1 MGLQSRSALREE
13 VEMKYTPPSSNR
25 RANKMQGKTW
35 IEWHDIM
42 AWLVTFNDDS
52 SMYKLLYRVTSPQT
66 RSNAPLQVAWTRDS
80 WYCRQDH
87 HSGPSWEPSNGW
99 SVGQWDLFPTQW
111 PSPRGSW
118 LALDAL
124 STVYNTKVVDVWHLT
139 ASDSAHAL
147 STLKINEWDVQ
158 FWNLELWNLT
168 PWHLRSLA
176 GSLCDWVA
184 FGVLGSDLEAAVHP
198 GWDWFDLNG
207 CYLWCTQVDGMF
219 YVYKYVWL

>member
-1 MGLQSRSALREE
+1 
-13 VEMKYTPPSSNR
+13 
-25 RANKMQGKTW
+25 
-35 IEWHDIM
+35 M

-87 HSGPSWEPSNGW
+87 HSGPSWEPSNVW

-124 STVYNTKVVDVWHLT
+124 STVYNTKVVDFWHLT
-139 ASDSAHAL
+139 TSDSAHAL
-147 STLKINEWDVQ
+147 STWKSMSEMCSSEILSCEI
-158 FWNLELWNLT
+158 
-168 PWHLRSLA
+168 WHLDTWDHWPGHFVTGWLSESSAVILKPPSILA
-176 GSLCDWVA
+176 EIDLIWMVA
-184 FGVLGSDLEAAVHP
+184 TYDVPKLRVCFMYINMYD
-198 GWDWFDLNG
+198 
-207 CYLWCTQVDGMF
+207 CK
-219 YVYKYVWL
+219 YVYIYMYLNKYVMYLEMSF